1 MDLLKN
7 AHSERGDTRGRS
19 EYNRQS
25 LQENNFYQTQ
35 DVIFN
40 QSKIEF

>member
-7 AHSERGDTRGRS
+7 AYSERGDSRGRS
-19 EYNRQS
+19 EYNGQS
-25 LQENNFYQTQ
+25 MQENNFYQTQ
-35 DVIFN
+35 DIVFN

>member
-7 AHSERGDTRGRS
+7 AHSETGDTRGRS
-19 EYNRQS
+19 EYYRQS
-25 LQENNFYQTQ
+25 LQGNNFYQTQ
-35 DVIFN
+35 DIIFN